1 MKHLLPELPYALDAL
16 EPAMSRET
24 FEFHYGK
31 HLQTYIDNLN
41 RLIQGTPFEDFS
53 LEDIIMKADGGILNN
68 AAQTWNHT
76 FFFKGLTPSQPE
88 IPQRL
93 LKAIEKAFGSFEEFK
108 TQFTQTA
115 VSLFGS
121 GWAWLVSDGEGRLSI
136 ASEPNAG
143 NPMRKG
149 LRPLLTVDVWE
160 HAYYID
166 YRNRRADYL
175 NAWWSLVDWNA
186 VDGLLV

>member
-41 RLIQGTPFEDFS
+41 RLIQGTPFEDSS
-53 LEDIIMKADGGILNN
+53 LEEIIMKADGGLLNN

-121 GWAWLVSDGEGRLSI
+121 GWAWLVSDGDERLSI
-136 ASEPNAG
+136 A
-143 NPMRKG
+143 
-149 LRPLLTVDVWE
+149 
-160 HAYYID
+160 
-166 YRNRRADYL
+166 
-175 NAWWSLVDWNA
+175 
-186 VDGLLV
+186 

>member
-1 MKHLLPELPYALDAL
+1 
-16 EPAMSRET
+16 MSRET

-53 LEDIIMKADGGILNN
+53 LEEIIMKADGGILNN

-108 TQFTQTA
+108 TQPHAQ
-115 VSLFGS
+115 
-121 GWAWLVSDGEGRLSI
+121 RI
-136 ASEPNAG
+136 ASSADCRCMG
-143 NPMRKG
+143 TC
-149 LRPLLTVDVWE
+149 LL
-160 HAYYID
+160 H
-166 YRNRRADYL
+166 RL
-175 NAWWSLVDWNA
+175 PQPQ
-186 VDGLLV
+186 G

>member
-1 MKHLLPELPYALDAL
+1 M
-16 EPAMSRET
+16 
-24 FEFHYGK
+24 
-31 HLQTYIDNLN
+31 
-41 RLIQGTPFEDFS
+41 
-53 LEDIIMKADGGILNN
+53 
-68 AAQTWNHT
+68 
-76 FFFKGLTPSQPE
+76 
-88 IPQRL
+88 
-93 LKAIEKAFGSFEEFK
+93 KAIEKAFGSFEEFK

-121 GWAWLVSDGEGRLSI
+121 GWTWLVSDGDGRLSI

-186 VDGLLV
+186 VDGLLG

>member
-24 FEFHYGK
+24 LEFHYGK

-53 LEDIIMKADGGILNN
+53 LEDIIMKAEGGILNN

-93 LKAIEKAFGSFEEFK
+93 LKAIEKAFGSF
-108 TQFTQTA
+108 
-115 VSLFGS
+115 
-121 GWAWLVSDGEGRLSI
+121 
-136 ASEPNAG
+136 
-143 NPMRKG
+143 
-149 LRPLLTVDVWE
+149 
-160 HAYYID
+160 
-166 YRNRRADYL
+166 ADQ
-175 NAWWSLVDWNA
+175 
-186 VDGLLV
+186 DGLGWYLTERDDSPSPQNRTPAIPCAKDCVPC